1 MATELSISGVKKV
14 KTLQRE
20 FKEGFN
26 LTLRVYNG
34 AKFADPEAT
43 IASIKKPGVKGG
55 DIKIV
60 GNTKVGNLENKF
72 KELYGITVQVANA
85 DNSALVSNDL
95 TLGAAARL

>member
-1 MATELSISGVKKV
+1 MAAELSISGVKKV